1 MYLALCL
8 RTVTFPWSRGAM
20 HRDTCYVRQDAVGV
34 AQKAHIVIFATK
46 PNDIGDAVKAVA
58 SVATAQHTLI
68 SIAAGVDLGTL
79 EGELHASA
87 AVPVSVAA
95 HLRLTVERRLLA
107 LRPQT
112 ALPIVARYVLA
123 LPSTSLLAYWQGSRA
138 RRSASCASC
147 QT

>member
-1 MYLALCL
+1 M
-8 RTVTFPWSRGAM
+8 
-20 HRDTCYVRQDAVGV
+20 

-95 HLRLTVERRLLA
+95 HLRLTGERRLLA
-107 LRPQT
+107 VVEL
-112 ALPIVARYVLA
+112 
-123 LPSTSLLAYWQGSRA
+123 SLYEA
-138 RRSASCASC
+138 
-147 QT
+147 